1 MPAAEETIIVQER
14 ANSSILE
21 RMEEGQRVLREENG
35 ELRDAVKVLE
45 MKVEE
50 L

>member
-14 ANSSILE
+14 ENSSILE

-35 ELRDAVKVLE
+35 ELRDTVKVLE